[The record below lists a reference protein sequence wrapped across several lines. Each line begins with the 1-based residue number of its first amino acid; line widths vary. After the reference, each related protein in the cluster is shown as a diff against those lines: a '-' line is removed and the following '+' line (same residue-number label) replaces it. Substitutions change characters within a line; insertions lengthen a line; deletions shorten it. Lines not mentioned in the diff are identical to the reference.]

1 MKASEHFKEYVTQ
14 LIDGLVE
21 LDKKNL
27 DLAVD
32 ELVAAYANGKNV
44 FVCGNG
50 GSAAISEHFTCD
62 HSKGVCFDTGML
74 PQVQSLSSNM
84 SLVTAIA
91 NDMGYEK
98 VFSHQLN
105 MKANEGDVLVVVSSS
120 GNSPNIVEAL
130 RVAKLKKLSTIALVG
145 FDGGEAKELADV
157 VLHVKNNNY
166 GVVEDA
172 HQAIMHIMAQSIRLS
187 YLNRFTIK
195 L

>member
-1 MKASEHFKEYVTQ
+1 MKASEHFKDYVTQ

-84 SLVTAIA
+84 SLLTAIA
-91 NDMGYEK
+91 NDIGYEK
-98 VFSHQLN
+98 VFSYQLN
-105 MKANEGDVLVVVSSS
+105 MKASEGDVLVVVSSS
-120 GNSPNIVEAL
+120 GNSLNIIDAL
-130 RVAKLKKLSTIALVG
+130 RCAKLKKLSTIALVG
-145 FDGGEAKELADV
+145 FDGGQALNLADI
-157 VLHVKNNNY
+157 VLHVNNNNY

-172 HQAIMHIMAQSIRLS
+172 HQAIMHIMAQAIRLS
-187 YLNRFTIK
+187 YLNSNTIK

>member
-1 MKASEHFKEYVTQ
+1 MKASEHFNDYVTQ

-62 HSKGVCFDTGML
+62 HSKGICSDTGML

-84 SLVTAIA
+84 SLITAIA
-91 NDMGYEK
+91 NDIGYEK
-98 VFSHQLN
+98 VFSYQLN

-120 GNSPNIVEAL
+120 GNSPNIIDAL
-130 RVAKLKKLSTIALVG
+130 RCAKLKKLYTIALVG
-145 FDGGEAKELADV
+145 FDGGQALNLADI

-187 YLNRFTIK
+187 YLNSNTIK